1 MVILETD
8 HGEGDGSGEG
18 LPSRYSQVLAVKI
31 TAEELEAKE
40 SHKEKPRGFVLLHT
54 GGGYH
59 SEYKAKEYKQVCK
72 WTCEKTTEKLQAG
85 ALGTNAVTA
94 ALVELLQ
101 EGGPFPWPTRQLLAN
116 TWK

>member
-1 MVILETD
+1 MKKEM
-8 HGEGDGSGEG
+8 GSGEG

-31 TAEELEAKE
+31 IAEELEAKE
-40 SHKEKPRGFVLLHT
+40 SHKEKPGGFVLLHA
-54 GGGYH
+54 GAGYH
-59 SEYKAKEYKQVCK
+59 SEYKAQEYKRVCK
-72 WTCEKTTEKLQAG
+72 WTCQNTTEKLQAG

-101 EGGPFPWPTRQLLAN
+101 EAGPSPGPKSGLLSN